1 MPRHVAQTIATDFK
15 SSFLSCEKDQEIILR
30 KLFVE
35 NRPHSDQLKRLL
47 IINTPDCLDDSKR
60 QYTDLINQ
68 YDLSRLKKEQYIK
81 ITPKLALEEFD
92 EVKSYILLEFSDI
105 IPSGNPEF
113 RNMTVA
119 FTILC
124 HLDSWE
130 LEDYKLRPYQIAG
143 YIDGILNNA
152 KLSGI
157 GTFNFM
163 GASEMVLNEHVGGI
177 VMQYMAVH
185 ENQEDKN
192 NEIVDNPNLE
202 LY

>member
-105 IPSGNPEF
+105 VPSGNPEF

-124 HLDSWE
+124 HLDS
-130 LEDYKLRPYQIAG
+130 
-143 YIDGILNNA
+143 
-152 KLSGI
+152 
-157 GTFNFM
+157 
-163 GASEMVLNEHVGGI
+163 
-177 VMQYMAVH
+177 
-185 ENQEDKN
+185 
-192 NEIVDNPNLE
+192 
-202 LY
+202 